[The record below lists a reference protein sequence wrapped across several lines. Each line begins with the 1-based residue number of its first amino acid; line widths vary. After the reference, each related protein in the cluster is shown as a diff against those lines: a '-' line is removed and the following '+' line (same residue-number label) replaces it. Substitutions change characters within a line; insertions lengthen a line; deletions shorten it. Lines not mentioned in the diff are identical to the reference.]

1 MIILK
6 RKYRKIVDSL
16 MKGLDTKEISLDCG
30 KPINTINFYISALE
44 RELDV
49 TNRVALVL
57 MLEREGYQYAEN

>member
-16 MKGLDTKEISLDCG
+16 MNGLDTKEISLYCG
-30 KPINTINFYISALE
+30 KPINTINIYISELE
-44 RELDV
+44 RELSV